1 MGNVGDSYVKQGM
14 SMYVCMYVCI
24 PVQHVKSSLSE
35 GIKKATVIFES
46 IVYDKCGYIE
56 IVGGA
61 AEQAMVDAVQEVKNL
76 PQYNA
81 DEGEVSHNV
90 AFMN

>member
-1 MGNVGDSYVKQGM
+1 M
-14 SMYVCMYVCI
+14 
-24 PVQHVKSSLSE
+24 
-35 GIKKATVIFES
+35 
-46 IVYDKCGYIE
+46 YDKCGYIE

-76 PQYNA
+76 PQYKA
-81 DEGEVSHNV
+81 GEGEVSHNV